1 MPIATMKKNDP
12 NCPINFNDPSGEARR
27 EGQPLP
33 CKQTSDG
40 SAYLERRRPILEEH
54 EGWMMS
60 TVSRFF
66 TKMGGFD

>member
-12 NCPINFNDPSGEARR
+12 NCPINFNDPSGERRR

-40 SAYLERRRPILEEH
+40 SAYLERRRPILQEH
-54 EGWMMS
+54 SRGMDGVNC
-60 TVSRFF
+60 VSVLHKDGEF
-66 TKMGGFD
+66 